1 MSDKNSERIATEVYT
16 FLGRYR
22 SHYKEIVSLMFGV
35 NPDTYQI
42 RLLSLGRDRVL
53 VRINLVRLCLD

>member
-53 VRINLVRLCLD
+53 VRINIVR